1 MGIVHGLRELCLSGA
16 VLQMYQQVRAGV
28 TSSSGTFR
36 QLLANLLAG
45 QENVAETGGLGPGAP
60 VEDASGDVSTAVME
74 TPQPASPSP
83 APPSP
88 EDNASE
94 PTNEFV
100 PRAPSTI
107 EETDISETEIEALIL
122 KCLLNCG
129 ATAGREIADHIRL
142 PFRVIEDLLRRL
154 KETLLLV
161 YKCSAPL
168 SDYVYELTESGEDR
182 AQRYSQ
188 RCTYFGAAPVS
199 FRDYVNGVKAQSVTH
214 QSPRMAQ
221 LRAAFGDLVLSDD
234 ILAQIGQAVNAGM
247 GLFLYGAPGNGKTS
261 IAERI
266 VRAFGKS
273 IWIPRAISVYGE
285 IIRLYDP
292 SNHILLDDNAGADEQ
307 PWIDRRWVHIRRP
320 TIVTGGELT
329 LDNLEITPNRETG
342 VSEAPLQMKA
352 SCGTLVIDD
361 FGRQRMSVAQLLNRW
376 IVPLEKRYDFL
387 NLANGRKIQ
396 VPFDELIIFSTNLE
410 PKQLVDEAFL
420 RRIPYKIDVED
431 PTEEQFRNLFRDL
444 CDRKGIAFRQDE
456 IDYLIERYYKATG
469 RPMRFCHPRDLL
481 RQVSVY
487 CQFHERSSVLSREA
501 IDAAIHNYFAIL

>member
-1 MGIVHGLRELCLSGA
+1 
-16 VLQMYQQVRAGV
+16 V

-36 QLLANLLAG
+36 QLLANLLAEQG
-45 QENVAETGGLGPGAP
+45 EGAETVGLGPSAP
-60 VEDASGDVSTAVME
+60 VEDPGESVSMAVPM
-74 TPQPASPSP
+74 TPPPTSPAA

-88 EDNASE
+88 DDTA
-94 PTNEFV
+94 PKATDEFV
-100 PRAPSTI
+100 PHAPSTI
-107 EETDISETEIEALIL
+107 EETDISESEIESLIL
-122 KCLLNCG
+122 KSLLNCG
-129 ATAGREIADHIRL
+129 ATAGREIADQIRL

-182 AQRYSQ
+182 ARRCSE

-199 FRDYVNGVKAQSVTH
+199 LRDYARGVEAQSVTR
-214 QSPRMAQ
+214 QSPRMAH
-221 LRAAFGDLVLSDD
+221 LRAAFSDLVLSDA
-234 ILAQIGQAVNAGM
+234 ILGQIGQAVNAGM

-273 IWIPRAISVYGE
+273 IWIPRAVSVYGE

-292 SNHILLDDNAGADEQ
+292 SNHVLLDDNNDGADDR

-320 TIVTGGELT
+320 TIVAGGELT

-361 FGRQRMSVAQLLNRW
+361 FGRQQVSVAQLLNRW

-387 NLANGRKIQ
+387 NLANGRKIE

-431 PTEEQFRNLFRDL
+431 PTEDQFRSLFREL
-444 CDRKGIAFRQDE
+444 CDRQEILFKQDGL
-456 IDYLIERYYKATG
+456 DYLIDRYYKTVG

-481 RQVSVY
+481 RQVNVF
-487 CQFHERSSVLSREA
+487 CQFHERSPELSREA
-501 IDAAIHNYFAIL
+501 VDAAIHNYFAIL